1 MERELWK
8 VLYVLAC
15 QLDKSWPRGL
25 YKDCEIVGVFL
36 WAVIHDR
43 PTCWA
48 TDLKNWPTHWNTY
61 MHVPSQSTMSRRL
74 NSIGI
79 GRLLDAMSEQYVL
92 ISNMATGWVKIV
104 DAKPLPIG
112 GHSKDPEAKWGHSVR
127 GPAKGYKIFVIWGNG
142 PMPLTW
148 RLTPMNESETK
159 VTQRMLP
166 DLQGGGYLLGDS
178 IYDSNPLYALARQ
191 YNHQLVAPRK
201 RPGTGLGHR
210 IHDPD
215 RLRAMNLL
223 QTRFGKAV
231 MAEREH
237 IEQQLA
243 HLTNFGGGLAPL
255 PNWVRRI
262 KRVRKWVQAKFLI
275 NAVKYNQSSPNNVI
289 AVA

>member
-15 QLDKSWPRGL
+15 QLDKGWPRGL
-25 YKDCEIVGVFL
+25 YKDCEIVVVFL

-43 PTCWA
+43 STYWA
-48 TDLKNWPTHWNTY
+48 TDLKNWPENWHMY
-61 MHVPSQSTMSRRL
+61 LPSQSTMSRRL
-74 NSIGI
+74 GSSGI
-79 GRLLDAMSEQYVL
+79 GQLLDDMAEQYVL
-92 ISNMATGWVKIV
+92 ISTMATRWVKIV

-112 GHSKDPEAKWGHSVR
+112 GHSKDPDARWGRSVR
-127 GPAKGYKIFVIWGNG
+127 GPAKGYKIFAIWGNG
-142 PMPLTW
+142 PIPLTW
-148 RLTPMNESETK
+148 LVAPMNESET
-159 VTQRMLP
+159 TMAQRMIP
-166 DLQGGGYLLGDS
+166 DIQGGGYLLGDC
-178 IYDSNPLYALARQ
+178 IYDSNSLYAFVRR

-201 RPGTGLGHR
+201 RPRTGLGHR
-210 IHDPD
+210 HHDPD

-223 QTRFGKAV
+223 QTKFGKDL

-237 IEQQLA
+237 IEQQFA

-262 KRVRKWVQAKFLI
+262 TRVCKWVQAKFLI
-275 NAVKYNQSSPNNVI
+275 NVVQYNRTSPKSAI

>member
-8 VLYVLAC
+8 VLYVSAC

-48 TDLKNWPTHWNTY
+48 TDLKNWPKHWNTL

-74 NSIGI
+74 YSIGV
-79 GRLLDAMSEQYVL
+79 GYLLDAVTKQYVL
-92 ISNMATGWVKIV
+92 ISTMATRWVKIA

-112 GHSKDPEAKWGHSVR
+112 GHSKDPDAEWGHSVR
-127 GPAKGYKIFVIWGNG
+127 GPAKGYKIFAVWGNG
-142 PMPLTW
+142 PIPLTW
-148 RLTPMNESETK
+148 RVAPMNESETK
-159 VTQRMLP
+159 MTQRMLP

-210 IHDPD
+210 SHDPD

-223 QTRFGKAV
+223 QTRFGKAL

-237 IEQQLA
+237 IEQQFA

-262 KRVRKWVQAKFLI
+262 TRVCKWVQAKFLI
-275 NAVKYNQSSPNNVI
+275 NAVKYNQSSPNNAI

>member
-1 MERELWK
+1 MEQELWK
-8 VLYVLAC
+8 VLYVFAC
-15 QLDKSWPRGL
+15 RLDKSWPRGF
-25 YKDCEIVGVFL
+25 YKDCEIIGVFL

-48 TDLKNWPTHWNTY
+48 TESKNWPEKSD
-61 MHVPSQSTMSRRL
+61 MCVPSQSTMSRRL
-74 NSIGI
+74 RSIGV
-79 GRLLDAMSEQYVL
+79 GQLFDAMAEQYVL
-92 ISNMATGWVKIV
+92 ISAMTTHWVKIV

-112 GHSKDPEAKWGHSVR
+112 GHGKDPEAKWGHSVR

-142 PMPLTW
+142 TIPLTW
-148 RLTPMNESETK
+148 RVTPMNESETK
-159 VTQRMLP
+159 MTQRMLP

-178 IYDSNPLYALARQ
+178 IYDSNPLYNLARQ

-201 RPGTGLGHR
+201 RPRTALGHR
-210 IHDPD
+210 RHDPD

-223 QTRFGKAV
+223 QTKFGKAL

-237 IEQQLA
+237 VEQQFA

-262 KRVRKWVQAKFLI
+262 TRVRQWVQAKLLI
-275 NAVKYNQSSPNNVI
+275 NAVKYQQTSPPSTI
-289 AVA
+289 ATA

>member
-1 MERELWK
+1 MELELWK

-48 TDLKNWPTHWNTY
+48 ADLKNWPANRKIHMN
-61 MHVPSQSTMSRRL
+61 VPSQSTMSRRL
-74 NSIGI
+74 GSIGVAQ
-79 GRLLDAMSEQYVL
+79 LLDAMTGQYVL
-92 ISNMATGWVKIV
+92 MSTMATRWVKVV

-127 GPAKGYKIFVIWGNG
+127 GPAKGYKIFAVWGNG
-142 PMPLTW
+142 PIPLTW
-148 RLTPMNESETK
+148 RVTPMNESETK
-159 VTQRMLP
+159 MTQRMLP

-178 IYDSNPLYALARQ
+178 IYDSNPLYTLARQ

-201 RPGTGLGHR
+201 RPRTGLGHR
-210 IHDPD
+210 HHDPD
-215 RLRAMNLL
+215 RLRAINLL
-223 QTRFGKAV
+223 QTKFGKAL

-237 IEQQLA
+237 IEQQFA
-243 HLTNFGGGLAPL
+243 HLTNFGSGLAPL

-262 KRVRKWVQAKFLI
+262 TRVRKWVLAKFLI
-275 NAVKYNQSSPNNVI
+275 NTVQYKQTSPNYAI